1 MIPSSRSSALH
12 LVLRVALAATV
23 ATSCASAASS
33 SGGDP
38 EIPDTEAG
46 SRPLFDGGQAKLPDI
61 AVEKPRLLV
70 MTDIGGDPDDMQS
83 LRRLLLYANEFRIA
97 GLIATASGIPGQL
110 EAPVTRPE
118 LIAGI
123 VDDYAAAYA
132 SLRGHDDHYPH
143 PDSLRTRIRSGSPQ
157 RGLSH
162 LGAGR
167 STAGSEL
174 IIAAA
179 DAASPSDPVRIT
191 IWGGAHDLA
200 QALFDVRAT
209 RNADEV
215 EAFLSRLRVYA
226 MADQDAFAGERG
238 TGEWVFENFPSLHY
252 VETGPPGM
260 NRFSALFRGMYQNDS
275 RVGDAPALPLV
286 RDSVAPLVLAE
297 WVETNVR
304 TGHGPLG
311 GGYPI
316 VNQNPAAPRNG
327 RGVKEGDTPSWFYFL
342 PNGLSDPEH
351 PDYGGWGGRFV
362 RRSGGRFVDGED
374 EHWSGTDDPA
384 VRRKWTVARWREAY
398 QNDFAAR
405 MDRAVKPFVEVNHNP
420 VPLVGADSS
429 HRVIV
434 RAAAPGEEVRLSAS
448 GSYDPD
454 TDSLEYR
461 WWIYGDASD
470 YPGAVQLEGAT
481 NPEVV
486 ARVPE
491 NAAGSEIHV
500 ILEVVDDGEP
510 RLTGY
515 RRVVLRVQGAGE

>member
-1 MIPSSRSSALH
+1 M
-12 LVLRVALAATV
+12 LRLALAATV
-23 ATSCASAASS
+23 TTSCASAASF
-33 SGGDP
+33 GDGDREMSNP
-38 EIPDTEAG
+38 ETG
-46 SRPLFDGGQAKLPDI
+46 SRTGVGSDGAGLSDI
-61 AVEKPRLLV
+61 AVERPRLLV

-110 EAPVTRPE
+110 EAPITRPE
-118 LIAGI
+118 LIAAI
-123 VDDYAAAYA
+123 LDDYAGAYA
-132 SLRGHDDHYPH
+132 SLRGHDEDYPH

-174 IIAAA
+174 IIATA

-209 RNADEV
+209 RNADEMD
-215 EAFLSRLRVYA
+215 AFLSRLRVYA
-226 MADQDAFAGERG
+226 IADQDAFAGERG
-238 TGEWVFENFPSLHY
+238 TGEWIFENFPSLHY

-260 NRFSALFRGMYQNDS
+260 NRYSALFRGMYQNDS

-286 RDSVAPLVLAE
+286 RDALAPLVLDG

-304 TGHGPLG
+304 SGHGPLG
-311 GGYPI
+311 AGYPI
-316 VNQNPAAPRNG
+316 VAQNPATPRNG

-342 PNGLSDPEH
+342 PNGLSDPER
-351 PDYGGWGGRFV
+351 PGYGGWGGRFV
-362 RRSGGRFVDGED
+362 HRAGGRFVDGED
-374 EHWSGTDDPA
+374 EHWSGTADPA

-405 MDRAVKPFVEVNHNP
+405 MDQVVKPFTEVNHNP
-420 VPLVGADSS
+420 VAVVGADSS
-429 HRVIV
+429 RRVLV
-434 RAAAPGEEVRLSAS
+434 RTAIPGNRIALEAG

-454 TDSLEYR
+454 GDRLEYR

-470 YPGAVQLEGAT
+470 YSGEVELEGAAS
-481 NPEVV
+481 PEVV
-486 ARVPE
+486 VHVPE
-491 NAAGSEIHV
+491 DAAGHEIHV
-500 ILEVVDDGEP
+500 ILEVVDNGEP